1 MKSEFISS
9 LLRTLQMT
17 TNDNFVAALHVASV
31 SNFDL
36 NSTTSV
42 FPNSR
47 F

>member
-1 MKSEFISS
+1 MKSKFISS

-17 TNDNFVAALHVASV
+17 TDDNFVAASYVASD
-31 SNFDL
+31 SNLDL